1 MTFMEVHI
9 LASIF
14 MDFQRNFTEVHGI
27 SCVFKDCHGLHG
39 ISRISWARKTI
50 KNEDFPS
57 PETTQN
63 DVHFGDPLRT
73 VGDPRKVW
81 FLYVFQGGR
90 DINLNRLGTGSAL
103 NEKNTRSMWKNIRN
117 M

>member
-1 MTFMEVHI
+1 MIFMEVHI

-27 SCVFKDCHGLHG
+27 SYIFKDCHGVHG

-63 DVHFGDPLRT
+63 DVQFGDHFGVNFGDPRLM
-73 VGDPRKVW
+73 
-81 FLYVFQGGR
+81 GGR
-90 DINLNRLGTGSAL
+90 DPRET
-103 NEKNTRSMWKNIRN
+103 KKK
-117 M
+117 